1 MTVATTVDTFGARL
15 RAVRQR
21 AGLSQAEAGGE
32 RYSASYI
39 SHLESG
45 RRQPTDE
52 VITHLAIRLG
62 VGLDELVATDQQAY
76 ASGSAATALLV
87 ANSALRE
94 AQRIGDPE
102 LICERANEVAAQA
115 VRSRRADLWWH
126 AECCRLHAL
135 VALGSYRMVCD
146 IGTMLARHPIT
157 QGSAQLECEI
167 LAQLA
172 RAHRAMGELKAAID
186 VGSRARALADAH
198 EVEPAVHVE
207 VLNVHVAALMDSG
220 ETTEAAAAT
229 ATLRELRDQVQS
241 PQVRAQVAW
250 VLGNV
255 AFLTGDVTEGLA
267 EHQQA
272 MELFRPEVDLSLWAR
287 FRQASAR
294 MRLDA
299 GLTDGVAELIDAAAA
314 ALSLVGSAADRAN
327 LEMVRAAQALAQ
339 GDPQSAVTL
348 CDGVLEGGTALSP
361 QSSADLYVLRH
372 RALLALDETA
382 AARESLRAAAE
393 LYEEAGAWQRAVVT
407 WRTRADLEDD
417 LTIVVWSDPDA

>member
-1 MTVATTVDTFGARL
+1 MAVMTTVDTFGARL
-15 RAVRQR
+15 RSVRQS
-21 AGLSQAEAGGE
+21 AGLSQAEAGGDQ
-32 RYSASYI
+32 YSASYI

-87 ANSALRE
+87 ADSALRE

-102 LICERANEVAAQA
+102 LICARATEVATQA

-146 IGTMLARHPIT
+146 VGTVLARHPIT
-157 QGSAQLECEI
+157 HGSAQLECEV

-172 RAHRAMGELKAAID
+172 RAHRAMGELEAAIG
-186 VGSRARALADAH
+186 VTTRANGLASAH
-198 EVEPAVHVE
+198 EVQPAVQVE
-207 VLNVHVAALMDSG
+207 VLNVHIAALMDSG
-220 ETTEAAAAT
+220 QVTAAAEST
-229 ATLRELRDQVQS
+229 VTLRELRDLVES
-241 PQVRAQVAW
+241 PQTRAQVAW

-255 AFLTGDVTEGLA
+255 AFLTGDTAGGLA
-267 EHQQA
+267 EHEQA

-299 GLTDGVAELIDAAAA
+299 GLTEGVAELIDAAAA
-314 ALSLVGSAADRAN
+314 ALSLVGSPADRAN

-339 GDPQSAVTL
+339 GDAQSAVTL
-348 CDGVLEGGTALSP
+348 CDGVLEGDTALSP

-372 RALLALDETA
+372 RAFIALDETA
-382 AARESLRAAAE
+382 LARESLRSAAE
-393 LYEEAGAWQRAVVT
+393 LYEEAGAWQRAVTV

-417 LTIVVWSDPDA
+417 PVALDQA

>member
-1 MTVATTVDTFGARL
+1 MAVATVDTFGTRL
-15 RAVRQR
+15 RSVRQS
-21 AGLSQAEAGGE
+21 AGLSQAEAGGD

-62 VGLDELVATDQQAY
+62 VGLDELLATDQQAY

-87 ANSALRE
+87 ADSALRE
-94 AQRIGDPE
+94 AQRLGDPE
-102 LICERANEVAAQA
+102 LICARATEVATQA

-126 AECCRLHAL
+126 AESCRLHAL
-135 VALGSYRMVCD
+135 VALGSYRMVCE
-146 IGTMLARHPIT
+146 IGTLLARHPIT
-157 QGSAQLECEI
+157 HGSAQLECEV

-172 RAHRAMGELKAAID
+172 RAHRAMGELEAAIA
-186 VGSRARALADAH
+186 VTTRAHALASDNEVQPAAH
-198 EVEPAVHVE
+198 IE
-207 VLNVHVAALMDSG
+207 VLNVHIAALMDSG
-220 ETTEAAAAT
+220 RVEEAAQST
-229 ATLRELRDQVQS
+229 TTLRDLRGLVES
-241 PQVRAQVAW
+241 PQIRAQVAW

-255 AFLTGDVTEGLA
+255 AFLTGDITGGLA

-299 GLTDGVAELIDAAAA
+299 GLTEGVAALIDAAAT
-314 ALSLVGSAADRAN
+314 ALSLVGSPADRAN

-339 GDPQSAVTL
+339 GDPQSSVTL

-361 QSSADLYVLRH
+361 QSSADLHVLRH
-372 RALLALDETA
+372 RALVALDEA
-382 AARESLRAAAE
+382 EMARESMRAAAE
-393 LYEEAGAWQRAVVT
+393 LYEEAGAWQRAVT
-407 WRTRADLEDD
+407 AWRIRADLE
-417 LTIVVWSDPDA
+417 S